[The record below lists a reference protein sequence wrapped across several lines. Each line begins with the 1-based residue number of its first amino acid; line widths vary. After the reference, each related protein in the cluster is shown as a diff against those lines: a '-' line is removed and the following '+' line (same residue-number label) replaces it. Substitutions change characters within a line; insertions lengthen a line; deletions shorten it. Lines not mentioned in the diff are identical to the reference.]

1 MNVYLARFTI
11 DKRVAYKTGHTKYTY
26 QPIKRFKGEQY
37 LVFDKIEI
45 LEGIRIQ
52 RDSYYEAKEAAH
64 KLEKEIQAIWPKN
77 FYLEEHF
84 AKPAGT
90 FNGLSGITE
99 MFILTDDVT
108 ESDVVSSFLS
118 FKEKHQ

>member
-1 MNVYLARFTI
+1 MNVYLAKFTL
-11 DKRVAYKTGHTKYTY
+11 DDEVAYKTGHTKYTY
-26 QPIKRFKGEQY
+26 QPIKRFGDVQY

-45 LEGIRIQ
+45 LESIQIQ
-52 RDSYYEAKEAAH
+52 RDSYYEAKDVAY
-64 KLEKEIQAIWPKN
+64 KIEKDIQAVWPKN

-99 MFILTDDVT
+99 MFILTDGVT

-118 FKEKHQ
+118 FKEKYQ